1 MAVSVLNTVEF
12 PELKRSKFHD
22 CRQRFTSWNFPS
34 EFYYLIVFTQTRDI
48 NTTEINDIFMDCYK
62 QAMLNVNV
70 LAPYTDETMMLAT
83 YDPFE
88 RDCMKLTR
96 RNLAIVSEMVCEL
109 SESLEEVYPVKG
121 LNMNKCPLIVATF
134 PSEPFVII
142 QEASNTTNDAIAEG
156 VEIELLNQM
165 AKVLNFT
172 VHFRTPPDNQKR
184 GVITHN
190 GTSTGCFKM
199 VNSSI

>member
-1 MAVSVLNTVEF
+1 M
-12 PELKRSKFHD
+12 
-22 CRQRFTSWNFPS
+22 
-34 EFYYLIVFTQTRDI
+34 FTQTRDI
-48 NTTEINDIFMDCYK
+48 SETEMNDIFMDCYK
-62 QAMLNVNV
+62 KAILNVNV
-70 LAPYTDETMMLAT
+70 LAPYTDETMTMTT

-88 RDCMKLTR
+88 RDCTKLTR

-134 PSEPFVII
+134 SSEPLTII
-142 QEASNTTNDAIAEG
+142 QKSSNTSNDAIAEG
-156 VEIELLNQM
+156 IEIELLNQM
-165 AKVLNFT
+165 AKALNFSI
-172 VHFRTPPDNQKR
+172 HFRTPSDNQKR

-199 VNSSI
+199 VIDSFDSIHRFQYQNSIHSF